1 MIKIPMRP
9 IKLIATV
16 VLFVSTLLCL
26 LWISPGQAVEGDSNG
41 SADNP
46 AGVSTSNL
54 SIATAWKTVSA
65 DENLCIDQA
74 RTALQNAGFNNVE
87 VVAQS
92 VFGDYGQYKGTV
104 RCATSEKVAF
114 FAVAGANADTTFRRV
129 NEIFEGF

>member
-1 MIKIPMRP
+1 MRP
-9 IKLIATV
+9 IKLMASIF
-16 VLFVSTLLCL
+16 LSLSTLLCL
-26 LWISPGQAVEGDSNG
+26 LWISPSQAVEGDSNG

-46 AGVSTSNL
+46 SGSASNV

-65 DENLCIDQA
+65 DETTCLDRA
-74 RTALQNAGFNNVE
+74 STALQNAGFSNIEIVS
-87 VVAQS
+87 QS